1 MKRSTRRP
9 TRAELQILRVLW
21 TRGPCTVREIA
32 RALGRE
38 DSYTTVLKQLQIMT
52 ERRFVWR
59 DESARSHVYAAR
71 TAARAAESQVVRDLL
86 DRVFGGSAVKLMM
99 CALEIGSVSQQ
110 ELAELR
116 KLVAVLPSSTSSG
129 KADKADLKVRTTPVR
144 RS

>member
-1 MKRSTRRP
+1 MTALKDLIGPPPARDTP
-9 TRAELQILRVLW
+9 TIAFERIVNFANWMLFGGNVFA
-21 TRGPCTVREIA
+21 RGEIA

-99 CALEIGSVSQQ
+99 CALETGKVSQE
-110 ELAELR
+110 ELTELR
-116 KLVAVLPSSTSSG
+116 KLVDEHRG
-129 KADKADLKVRTTPVR
+129 GNR
-144 RS
+144 

>member
-1 MKRSTRRP
+1 
-9 TRAELQILRVLW
+9 V
-21 TRGPCTVREIA
+21 VIA
-32 RALGRE
+32 RDLGRE

-71 TAARAAESQVVRDLL
+71 TAARAAESQIMRDLL

-99 CALEIGSVSQQ
+99 CALETGKVSQE

-116 KLVAVLPSSTSSG
+116 KLVDEHRG
-129 KADKADLKVRTTPVR
+129 GNR
-144 RS
+144 

>member
-32 RALGRE
+32 RDLGRE

-71 TAARAAESQVVRDLL
+71 TAARAAEGQIVRDLL

-99 CALEIGSVSQQ
+99 CALETGKVSQE

-116 KLVAVLPSSTSSG
+116 KLVDEHRG
-129 KADKADLKVRTTPVR
+129 GNR
-144 RS
+144 